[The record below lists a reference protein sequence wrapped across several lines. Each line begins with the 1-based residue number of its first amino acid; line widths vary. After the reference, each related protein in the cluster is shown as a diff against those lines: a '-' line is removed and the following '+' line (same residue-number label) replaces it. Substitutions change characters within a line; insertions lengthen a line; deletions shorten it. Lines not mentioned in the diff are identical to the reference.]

1 MVTWIF
7 NIYRHDIL
15 KMLSRLYKMN
25 MKVLLVRNQSLL
37 YYGNGL
43 SPEKYIHII
52 LFVIHLFSHYMITHC
67 NKYSFYYV
75 LKQ

>member
-25 MKVLLVRNQSLL
+25 MKACMKVLLDRNQSLL

-67 NKYSFYYV
+67 NTHSITF
-75 LKQ
+75 